1 MQGVLPNP
9 YYKKLMKYRRIAYTV
24 IIVFGLLNIF
34 CPFVAHA
41 DLFGYYIPDVYDE
54 ITQSVEDTN
63 NILNVAFQFAKTSP
77 YDVVNTL
84 SATTSSGALAVAII
98 NASKTTALVV
108 ATLLLMVDFVR
119 KSVNFEWS
127 SKWENVLLFL
137 IKILIIKQVIQN
149 ADTIVSYVYA
159 LFDYINQAAI
169 PATATAPAFLP
180 VGDSHEYK
188 TPIDLN
194 WFRELSKPWFQ
205 VLTDWGGKI
214 TGTNTYTYHISIEAV
229 RMFYPDASFPDY
241 DNFSSFED
249 FTGAFGYPTGK
260 ANYFPTLE
268 LIKLQPLLIIMK
280 AIAYII
286 FVIVLGRVF
295 ELTVY
300 TIFAPLPLATFASE
314 TTHDVAKNFLKNYIA
329 TVLQITVIAIM
340 FIVYAAMNI
349 YIVQWLKVNT
359 SFTAIKLINFIM
371 LCVLGLGV
379 IKSGTWSKKICGI
392 A

>member
-159 LFDYINQAAI
+159 LFDYINHLA
-169 PATATAPAFLP
+169 
-180 VGDSHEYK
+180 
-188 TPIDLN
+188 LN
-194 WFRELSKPWFQ
+194 P
-205 VLTDWGGKI
+205 
-214 TGTNTYTYHISIEAV
+214 
-229 RMFYPDASFPDY
+229 
-241 DNFSSFED
+241 
-249 FTGAFGYPTGK
+249 
-260 ANYFPTLE
+260 
-268 LIKLQPLLIIMK
+268 
-280 AIAYII
+280 
-286 FVIVLGRVF
+286 
-295 ELTVY
+295 
-300 TIFAPLPLATFASE
+300 
-314 TTHDVAKNFLKNYIA
+314 
-329 TVLQITVIAIM
+329 
-340 FIVYAAMNI
+340 
-349 YIVQWLKVNT
+349 
-359 SFTAIKLINFIM
+359 
-371 LCVLGLGV
+371 
-379 IKSGTWSKKICGI
+379 
-392 A
+392 